1 MALVGSQVFASLI
14 IEHGAERALAEL
26 ARLGDQRRQVGAA
39 DDLGRRQLLAR
50 RRGGGA
56 FGLFAA
62 QRGGGG
68 LLFGLLQRD
77 VSSASS
83 LAAAARC
90 CSMNAASAFT
100 SATIGAASDLVVAS
114 ANSSALVRPLE
125 FCAECADESHTKGA
139 SETLCVDASLVRLL
153 GFCADCADQSRTKP
167 NKASQLTLFCCANSA
182 DDNVKSGLRLT
193 CDVDQ

>member
-1 MALVGSQVFASLI
+1 
-14 IEHGAERALAEL
+14 
-26 ARLGDQRRQVGAA
+26 
-39 DDLGRRQLLAR
+39 
-50 RRGGGA
+50 
-56 FGLFAA
+56 
-62 QRGGGG
+62 
-68 LLFGLLQRD
+68 
-77 VSSASS
+77 
-83 LAAAARC
+83 
-90 CSMNAASAFT
+90 MNAASAFS
-100 SATIGAASDLVVAS
+100 SATIGAAGAMKEFCFEIVS